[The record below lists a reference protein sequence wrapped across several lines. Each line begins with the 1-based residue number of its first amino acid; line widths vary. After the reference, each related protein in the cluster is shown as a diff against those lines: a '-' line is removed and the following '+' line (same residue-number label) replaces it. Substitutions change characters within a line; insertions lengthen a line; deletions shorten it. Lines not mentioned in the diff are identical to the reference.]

1 MRYCIGIDLGGT
13 NIAVGLVDLDSKR
26 ILDKKSTKTRAPRSA
41 DDIAADMIRL
51 AQELCSSSN
60 IKMHQVEWIG
70 VATPGVVK
78 GGVVITAPNLG
89 WLNEPLGEIVYSLT
103 GRPTFVANDANCA
116 AYAEAIWGCGVGA
129 SSLVAV
135 TLGTGVG
142 GGIIVDKRVWEG
154 INGFAAEIGHMIID
168 ADGRECG
175 CGKSGCF
182 EAYCSAS
189 ALVKEARRM
198 MQLYPD
204 SYMWTL
210 AGGDISRMNGYYPF
224 VAAREGDVAA
234 SRVIEDF
241 IDYLAIGIANIIN
254 VFQPEVVCVGGGI
267 SGEGDN
273 LLIPLRNR
281 LKYTSFG
288 TDKSRTRV
296 EIAKYRNDAGIIG
309 AGLLGLM
316 KEELQLKSTIELI
329 AEKFAIEGAFVSAHP
344 FGNGHIND
352 TRIIKCKRPDGTFVK
367 YVLQK
372 INKSV
377 FKNPPELMNNY
388 ASVTEYIRG
397 EIIKE
402 GGDPEREV
410 LNLVHSLDG
419 KTYTVDHRGE
429 YWRMLTFVTES
440 LSYDKVER
448 PEQFYDSAVAFGNF
462 QYMLRNYPADT
473 LHETIK
479 NFHNT
484 PDRYRQLMDAVRLDA
499 CGRLAEVE
507 AEVEFAKARREFAET
522 LETAHREG
530 RLPLRVTHNDTK
542 LNNILFDVATG
553 KSLCVVDLDTI
564 MPGYSV
570 NDFGDSIR
578 FGATT
583 ALEDEVDLT
592 KVNFDIELFELYTKG
607 FIKGTKGGLTPTELE
622 LLPVGA
628 IMMTYECGI
637 RFLAD
642 YLNGDVY
649 FRTHR
654 PGQNL
659 DRARNQFKLVS
670 DMEKALPEMQRIVKK
685 YAEAF
690 S

>member
-1 MRYCIGIDLGGT
+1 MKYCIGVDLGGT

-26 ILDKKSTKTRAPRSA
+26 ILDKCSTKTLAPRSA
-41 DDIAADMIRL
+41 EDIAADMVRL
-51 AQELCSSSN
+51 ALELCDRRG
-60 IKMHQVEWIG
+60 IKLYDVEWMG

-78 GGVVITAPNLG
+78 DGVVITAPNLG
-89 WLNEPLGEIVYSLT
+89 WRDEPLGEIVYSMT

-142 GGIIVDKRVWEG
+142 GGIVVGGQVWEG
-154 INGFAAEIGHMIID
+154 INGFAAEIGHMIIE
-168 ADGRECG
+168 AGGRQCG
-175 CGKSGCF
+175 CGKRGCL

-189 ALVKEARRM
+189 ALAKEARRM

-204 SYMWTL
+204 SCMWELT
-210 AGGDISRMNGYYPF
+210 GNDPKRMNGYYPF
-224 VAAREGDVAA
+224 VAAKKGDVAA
-234 SRVIEDF
+234 TQVVNAF
-241 IDYLAIGIANIIN
+241 VDYLAIGVSNIIN
-254 VFQPEVVCVGGGI
+254 VFQPEVVCIGGGI

-273 LLIPLRNR
+273 LLIPLRER

-316 KEELQLKSTIELI
+316 KEELQLKSVVELI
-329 AEKFAIEGAFVSAHP
+329 VEKFKAEGAFVSAQP

-352 TRIIKCKRPDGTFVK
+352 TRLVRCKRPDGSFVE

-377 FKNPPELMNNY
+377 FKNPPELMENY
-388 ASVTEYIRG
+388 ASVTEYIRA
-397 EIIKE
+397 EIVRE
-402 GGDPEREV
+402 GGDPNREV
-410 LNLVHSLDG
+410 LNLIRAHDG
-419 KTYTVDHRGE
+419 KTYVIDNRGE
-429 YWRMLTFVTES
+429 YWRMLTYITDS
-440 LSYDKVER
+440 LSYDKVET

-473 LHETIK
+473 LYETIP

-484 PDRYRQLMDAVRLDA
+484 PDRFRQLMDAVKLDA
-499 CGRLAEVE
+499 CGRLAEVS
-507 AEVEFAKARREFAET
+507 AEVEFAKAREQFAHT
-522 LETAHREG
+522 LEDARVAG
-530 RLPLRVTHNDTK
+530 KLPLRVTHNDTK
-542 LNNILFDVATG
+542 LNNILFDKNTG

-583 ALEDEVDLT
+583 ALEDEADLS
-592 KVNFDIELFELYTKG
+592 KVNFDIDLFELYTKG
-607 FIKGTKGGLTPTELE
+607 FIEGTKGGLTTEEIE
-622 LLPVGA
+622 LLPIGA
-628 IMMTYECGI
+628 IMMTYEVGI

-654 PGQNL
+654 PGHNL

-670 DMEKALPEMQRIVKK
+670 DMEKALPEMRKIVAK
-685 YAEAF
+685 YNKV
-690 S
+690 

>member
-13 NIAVGLVDLDSKR
+13 NIAVGLVDLDGKR
-26 ILDKKSTKTRAPRSA
+26 ILDKRSTKTLAPRSV
-41 DDIAADMIRL
+41 DEIAADMVRL
-51 AQELCSSSN
+51 VNQLCEKQG
-60 IKMHQVEWIG
+60 IKLYNLEWIG

-78 GGVVITAPNLG
+78 DGIVITAPNLG
-89 WLNEPLGEIVYSLT
+89 WVNEPLGEVVYSLT
-103 GRPTFVANDANCA
+103 GRPTFVANDVNCA

-142 GGIIVDKRVWEG
+142 GGIVVGGQVWEG
-154 INGFAAEIGHMIID
+154 INGFAAEIGHMVID
-168 ADGRECG
+168 SDGRQCG
-175 CGKSGCF
+175 CGKRGCL

-204 SYMWTL
+204 SQMWQLT
-210 AGGDISRMNGYYPF
+210 GGDINRMNGYYPF
-224 VAAREGDVAA
+224 VASRAGDVAA
-234 SRVIEDF
+234 MQVVNDF
-241 IDYLAIGIANIIN
+241 VNYLAIGISNIIN

-281 LKYTSFG
+281 LKYISFG
-288 TDKSRTRV
+288 TDNSRTRV

-316 KEELQLKSTIELI
+316 KEELQLKSVVELI
-329 AEKFAIEGAFVSAHP
+329 VEKFKVEGAFVSAQP

-352 TRIIKCKRPDGTFVK
+352 TRLIKCKRPDGSFIE

-377 FKNPPELMNNY
+377 FKNPPELMENY
-388 ASVTEYIRG
+388 AAVTSYIRA
-397 EIIKE
+397 EIEKN

-410 LNLVHSLDG
+410 LNLIKSQDG
-419 KTYTVDHRGE
+419 KDYVMDNRGE
-429 YWRMLTFVTES
+429 YWRLLTYVTDS

-484 PDRYRQLMDAVRLDA
+484 PDRFKQLMDAVRLDA
-499 CGRLAEVE
+499 CGRLKEVA
-507 AEVEFAKARREFAET
+507 AEVEFAKAREAFADT
-522 LETAHREG
+522 LEAAHREG

-542 LNNILFDVATG
+542 LNNILFDKNTG

-583 ALEDEVDLT
+583 ALEDEADLSL
-592 KVNFDIELFELYTKG
+592 VNFDIELYEIYTKG
-607 FIKGTKGGLTPTELE
+607 FIEGTKGGLTDSELE
-622 LLPVGA
+622 LLPIGA
-628 IMMTYECGI
+628 IMMTYEVGI

-649 FRTHR
+649 FKTHR
-654 PGQNL
+654 PGHNL
-659 DRARNQFKLVS
+659 DRARNQFKLVA
-670 DMEKALPEMQRIVKK
+670 DMEKALPEMQRIVRK
-685 YAEAF
+685 YANK
-690 S
+690 

>member
-1 MRYCIGIDLGGT
+1 MKYCIGIDLGGT

-26 ILDKKSTKTRAPRSA
+26 ILDKRSVKTLAPRSA
-41 DDIAADMIRL
+41 DSIAQDMVKLITG
-51 AQELCSSSN
+51 LCERAG
-60 IKMHQVEWIG
+60 IKLWQVEWIG

-78 GGVVITAPNLG
+78 DGVVISAPNLG
-89 WLNEPLGEIVYSLT
+89 WRNEPLGEIVYSLT

-116 AYAEAIWGCGVGA
+116 AYAEAIWGCGVG
-129 SSLVAV
+129 SQSLVAV

-142 GGIIVDKRVWEG
+142 GGIIVDRKVWEG
-154 INGFAAEIGHMIID
+154 INGFAAEIGHMVIE
-168 ADGRECG
+168 ANGRQCG
-175 CGKSGCF
+175 CGKRGCL

-189 ALVKEARRM
+189 ALVKESRRM
-198 MQLYPD
+198 MTLYPD
-204 SYMWTL
+204 SAMWQL
-210 AGGDISRMNGYYPF
+210 AGGDINRVSGIHPF
-224 VAAREGDVAA
+224 VAARAGDVAA
-234 SRVIEDF
+234 NQVVNDYVN
-241 IDYLAIGIANIIN
+241 YLAIGISNIIN
-254 VFQPEVVCVGGGI
+254 VFQPEVVCVGGGV

-273 LLIPLRNR
+273 LLLPLRER

-288 TDKSRTRV
+288 TEASRTRV

-316 KEELQLKSTIELI
+316 KEELQLKSVVELI
-329 AEKFAIEGAFVSAHP
+329 VEKFEVEGAFVSAQP

-352 TRIIKCKRPDGTFVK
+352 TRLVKCKTPDGDLVE

-377 FKNPPELMNNY
+377 FKNPPELMENY
-388 ASVTEYIRG
+388 AKVTEFVR
-397 EIIKE
+397 EQIIE
-402 GGDPEREV
+402 QGGDPEREV
-410 LNLVHSLDG
+410 LHLIKSHEG
-419 KTYTVDHRGE
+419 KDYVVDNRGE
-429 YWRMLTFVTES
+429 YWRLLTYVTDS
-440 LSYDKVER
+440 MSYDKVER

-484 PDRYRQLMDAVRLDA
+484 PDRVRQLKDAIALDA
-499 CGRLAEVE
+499 CGRLSEVE
-507 AEVEFAKARREFAET
+507 AEVKFALDREEFAKT
-522 LETAHREG
+522 LEIAHEEG

-542 LNNILFDVATG
+542 LNNILFDTKTG

-583 ALEDEVDLT
+583 ALEDEADLT
-592 KVNFDIELFELYTKG
+592 KVNFDISLFELYTKG
-607 FIKGTKGGLTPTELE
+607 FIEGTKGGLTVSELE
-622 LLPVGA
+622 LLPIGA
-628 IMMTYECGI
+628 MMMTYEVGI

-654 PGQNL
+654 PGHNL
-659 DRARNQFKLVS
+659 DRARNQFKLLS
-670 DMEKALPEMQRIVKK
+670 DMEKALPEMQRIVAK
-685 YAEAF
+685 YINK
-690 S
+690 

>member
-13 NIAVGLVDLDSKR
+13 NIAVGIVDLDSKR
-26 ILDKKSTKTRAPRSA
+26 ILDKRSTKTLAPRSA
-41 DDIAADMIRL
+41 DSIAADMVRL
-51 AQELCSSSN
+51 SKQLCDSCG
-60 IKMHQVEWIG
+60 IKLHDVEWMG

-78 GGVVITAPNLG
+78 DGVVISAPNLG
-89 WLNEPLGEIVYSLT
+89 WKNEPLGEIVYSMT

-116 AYAEAIWGCGVGA
+116 AYAEAKWGCGVGA

-142 GGIIVDKRVWEG
+142 GGIVVDGKIWEG
-154 INGFAAEIGHMIID
+154 INGFAAEIGHMIIE
-168 ADGRECG
+168 AAGRQCG
-175 CGKSGCF
+175 CGKRGCL

-189 ALVKEARRM
+189 ALVSEARRM
-198 MQLYPD
+198 MRLYPD
-204 SYMWTL
+204 SQMWKLT
-210 AGGDISRMNGYYPF
+210 GGDIARMNGYYPF
-224 VAAREGDVAA
+224 SAAKSGDVAA
-234 SRVIEDF
+234 TQVINDF
-241 IDYLAIGIANIIN
+241 VNYLAIGISNIIN
-254 VFQPEVVCVGGGI
+254 VFQPEVVCIGGGI

-273 LLIPLRNR
+273 LLLPVRER

-288 TDKSRTRV
+288 TENSRTRV

-316 KEELQLKSTIELI
+316 KEELQLKSVVELI
-329 AEKFAIEGAFVSAHP
+329 VEKFKVEGAFVSAQP

-352 TRIIKCKRPDGTFVK
+352 TRLIKCKRPDGSFIE

-377 FKNPPELMNNY
+377 FKNPPELMENY
-388 ASVTEYIRG
+388 ASVTEYIRA
-397 EIIKE
+397 EIERE

-410 LNLVHSLDG
+410 LNLIPALDG
-419 KTYTVDHRGE
+419 KTYVVDNRGE
-429 YWRMLTFVTES
+429 YWRLLSYVTNS

-473 LHETIK
+473 LHETIP

-499 CGRLAEVE
+499 CGRLSEVE
-507 AEVEFAKARREFAET
+507 AEVEFAKAREQFTHT
-522 LETAHREG
+522 LEDARMEG

-542 LNNILFDVATG
+542 LNNILFDKTTG

-583 ALEDEVDLT
+583 ALEDEADLT

-607 FIKGTKGGLTPTELE
+607 FIEGTKGGLTPAELE
-622 LLPVGA
+622 LLPIGA
-628 IMMTYECGI
+628 IMMTYEVGI

-649 FRTHR
+649 FKTHR
-654 PGQNL
+654 PGHNL

-670 DMEKALPEMQRIVKK
+670 DMEKALPEMRRIVAK
-685 YAEAF
+685 YAKA
-690 S
+690 